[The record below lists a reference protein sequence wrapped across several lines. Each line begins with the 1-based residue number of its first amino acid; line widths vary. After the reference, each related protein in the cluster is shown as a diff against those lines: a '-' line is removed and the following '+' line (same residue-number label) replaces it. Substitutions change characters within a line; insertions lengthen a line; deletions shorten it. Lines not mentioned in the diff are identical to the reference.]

1 MQVPVYGSSAYKYEQ
16 EAYTPPVR
24 KVVKKVRIRK
34 KNTKAVRSMILL
46 GASVV
51 AAFGILLTNSQIL
64 EKNAQ
69 IEDMQKQLDTVNA
82 QVVAGQFAIE
92 RGMDL
97 GKIEDEAMGRLGMQ
111 RPTKAQTVYV
121 DLGNHDY
128 AETASPR
135 EEKKGLFARIAD
147 NLLEYFG

>member
-1 MQVPVYGSSAYKYEQ
+1 MQVPVYGSSAYKYER
-16 EAYTPPVR
+16 ESYAKPVR
-24 KVVKKVRIRK
+24 KVVKKVRVRK
-34 KNTKAVRSMILL
+34 KNKTAMRGMILL
-46 GASVV
+46 GISVL

-69 IEDMQKQLDTVNA
+69 IEEMQKKLDTVNA
-82 QVVAGQFAIE
+82 QVVSGQFAIE

-97 GKIEDEAMGRLGMQ
+97 GKIEEEAMGRLGMQ

-128 AETASPR
+128 AETVAPK
-135 EEKKGLFARIAD
+135 EEKKGLFMLIAD

>member
-16 EAYTPPVR
+16 ETYTRPTK
-24 KVVKKVRIRK
+24 KVVKKIRVRKRK
-34 KNTKAVRSMILL
+34 KTAARSMVLL
-46 GASVV
+46 GAAVV
-51 AAFGILLTNSQIL
+51 AAFGILLTNSQLL

-69 IEDMQKQLDTVNA
+69 IEELQKRLDALNA
-82 QVVAGQFAIE
+82 QTVSEQFAIE
-92 RGMDL
+92 RDMDL

-121 DLGNHDY
+121 DMGNHDY
-128 AETASPR
+128 AETASPKA
-135 EEKKGLFARIAD
+135 EKKGLFTVIAD

>member
-1 MQVPVYGSSAYKYEQ
+1 MQVPVYGSNAYQYERKTVQ
-16 EAYTPPVR
+16 PPVR
-24 KVVKKVRIRK
+24 KVVKKVRVQK
-34 KNTKAVRSMILL
+34 KNKTAMRGMILL
-46 GASVV
+46 CASII

-64 EKNAQ
+64 EQNAK
-69 IEDMQKQLDTVNA
+69 IDEMQKKLDTVNA

-97 GKIEDEAMGRLGMQ
+97 GKIEDEAEGRLGMQ

-121 DLGNHDY
+121 DMGNHDY
-128 AETASPR
+128 AETAEPR
-135 EEKKGLFARIAD
+135 VEKKSILTLIAD

>member
-1 MQVPVYGSSAYKYEQ
+1 MQVPVYGSSAYKYE
-16 EAYTPPVR
+16 EEGYRKPVR
-24 KVVKKVRIRK
+24 KVVKKVRVHK
-34 KNTKAVRSMILL
+34 KNKTAMRGMILFF
-46 GASVV
+46 ASIM

-69 IEDMQKQLDTVNA
+69 IDEMQKKLDTVNA

-92 RGMDL
+92 RDMDL
-97 GKIEDEAMGRLGMQ
+97 GKIEDEAAGRLGMQ

-128 AETASPR
+128 AETAEPTA
-135 EEKKGLFARIAD
+135 EKKGILTLIAD

>member
-1 MQVPVYGSSAYKYEQ
+1 MQVPVYGSNAYKYEQ
-16 EAYTPPVR
+16 ESYAQPTR
-24 KVVKKVRIRK
+24 KVVKKVRVRK
-34 KNTKAVRSMILL
+34 KKKTAARSMVLL
-46 GASVV
+46 GAAVV

-69 IEDMQKQLDTVNA
+69 IDEMQKKLDALNA
-82 QVVAGQFAIE
+82 QAVSQQFAIE
-92 RGMDL
+92 RDMDL
-97 GKIEDEAMGRLGMQ
+97 GKIEDEAMSRLGMQ

-128 AETASPR
+128 AETASPKT
-135 EEKKGLFARIAD
+135 EEKGLFIRIAD